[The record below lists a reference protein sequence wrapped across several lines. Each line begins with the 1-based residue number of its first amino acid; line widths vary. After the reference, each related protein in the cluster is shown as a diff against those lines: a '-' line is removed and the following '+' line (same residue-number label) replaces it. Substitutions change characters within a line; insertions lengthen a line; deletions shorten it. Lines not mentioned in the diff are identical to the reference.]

1 MKKAYALL
9 AFFSL
14 SAQADILLP
23 VVEKYQIAENT
34 SLWQK
39 SKTDKLP
46 EMLISEVSLKD
57 PNNSYSALFPKSFLQ
72 NTNLLVCYNDCAKD
86 SFSGVKDGM
95 LKFNSLQLS
104 NVVEQSTIYYWL
116 NSYLNFLEERFHFKP
131 KHFLKAYSSRIVK
144 DEKNSKMRNNAFFL
158 PSDKTLSF
166 LPADKSIL
174 FKLLG
179 GKINRSGFD
188 PSVII
193 HEAGHFYF
201 NHLFENAVNQ
211 EINGLN
217 EGFADYLANIVL
229 NNSKVGLVMLQGKAL
244 RDSNKMLTSEGKLK
258 SYEPGKEVHDLGE
271 GIAYLLWETRKR
283 TTNPE
288 EFDRLVVDA
297 IKEIAQNP
305 YSSVH
310 DFKEAMIDRTNTI
323 LSGQSLKEIL
333 NLWEMLFPGK
343 ANAIANLD
351 FLNASLSGKRVAF
364 DISQIVSENMAQT
377 FGVDQTTKI
386 NLEVVGSVAI
396 NAKQTAIMISH
407 KGQDLWVAVDTE
419 RKNIL
424 GIFEANGD
432 LVTDS
437 KRLEELSNTISNL
450 INFSDF
456 IKGFAAN
463 LKQFAGLLEGK
474 GELSYAY
481 KLSKVTTTK
490 STRVINGQ
498 SQPTTII
505 KMNLKKRIISRILGL
520 PDITDIELHTAAVN
534 TGNMELPE
542 LNRETIIGFKLS
554 LKGGTTQEMIL
565 TKF

>member
-9 AFFSL
+9 AFLSV
-14 SAQADILLP
+14 SAQADVLLP
-23 VVEKYQIAENT
+23 VVKKYDLAENA

-46 EMLISEVSLKD
+46 EMLISEMNVND
-57 PNNSYSALFPKSFLQ
+57 PNNSYSRLFPKSFLQ
-72 NTNLLVCYNDCAKD
+72 NSNFMVCYNDCSKD
-86 SFSGVKDGM
+86 SFSSVKDGM

-116 NSYLNFLEERFHFKP
+116 NNYLNFLEERFYFKP

-144 DEKNSKMRNNAFFL
+144 DEKDAKLKNNAFYL

-188 PSVII
+188 PSVVI

-201 NHLFENAVNQ
+201 HQLFENAVNS

-229 NNSKVGLVMLQGKAL
+229 NNSKVGLVMLQGKTL
-244 RDSNKMLTSEGKLK
+244 RDSSSMLTSDGKLK

-271 GIAYLLWETRKR
+271 GISYLLWETRKK

-297 IKEIAQNP
+297 IKDIARNP

-310 DFKEAMIDRTNTI
+310 HFKEAMINRTSTL
-323 LSGQSLKEIL
+323 LSGQNLKEVL
-333 NLWEMLFPGK
+333 TKWEMLFPGK
-343 ANAIANLD
+343 ANTLANMN
-351 FLNASLSGKRVAF
+351 FLNAPVSGKRMAF
-364 DISQIVSENMAQT
+364 DIAQSTSESLAQT
-377 FGVDQTTKI
+377 FGIDQETKI
-386 NLEVVGSVAI
+386 NLEVAGTVAI
-396 NAKQTAIMISH
+396 NATQTALLINH
-407 KGQDLWVAVDTE
+407 KGTDLWVAIDNE

-424 GIFEANGD
+424 GVFDTEGSLITKKEVIED
-432 LVTDS
+432 L
-437 KRLEELSNTISNL
+437 NPTISNL

-456 IKGFAAN
+456 IKEFSQK
-463 LKQFAGLLEGK
+463 LTLFSGLLTGK
-474 GELSYAY
+474 GEFNYVY
-481 KLSKVTTTK
+481 KVSKVTTSK
-490 STRVINGQ
+490 STQTINNEAYTV
-498 SQPTTII
+498 TTIN
-505 KMNLKKRIISRILGL
+505 MSLKKKIISRLLGL
-520 PDITDIELHTAAVN
+520 PDISEIQLFTAPITARELD
-534 TGNMELPE
+534 LPE
-542 LNRETIIGFKLS
+542 HNGESIIGFNMKLKS
-554 LKGGTTQEMIL
+554 GTSQGMIL
-565 TKF
+565 KKF